1 MANKKIS
8 QLTPK
13 GSALAGT
20 DLLEVSVFNGAT
32 YDTKSLTGANVVSG
46 LQPTLVS
53 GTNIKTI
60 NSTSL
65 LGSGDIAIS
74 TGLTVGTT
82 PITSGTVGRV
92 LFQGTGNVVQQDAAL
107 FWDNTNKRLGIGA
120 TPDVNTV
127 LDVRSAGTLAT
138 DLAFRVRNSANTAN
152 LYQAQGD
159 GQHWFNPY
167 QTSDSVNDVII
178 GGSNLAN
185 SKGGLRIATGN
196 GALTLIGRS
205 NTQNPSIISGNGKFA
220 FETVANGTFAYAQ
233 FNVSVAQASN
243 SYITI
248 LASNTNQNSGIRLSA
263 GGSQGLFLGVVGTDF
278 LNINTTSGSVNI
290 GYGSTL
296 NSNAK
301 LDVKAAGAL
310 STDIAF
316 RVRNSADSANIFQV
330 NGDAGIV
337 CNGRIGLN
345 MAANASADLIMTAGS
360 GSSYG
365 IFAIGT
371 YGTAAISARP
381 DTTTTQYNFYAPACA
396 NFGAYRAE
404 NSGGGTTV
412 TAARIGFSAGSFN
425 ANAFDNIGFKC
436 DIANSGGG
444 GSIALDI
451 VNGNFRFGTGT
462 GTKIGTATT
471 EKIAFWNAT
480 PIVQPTTAVAAA
492 TVVSGSGG
500 NVKHDDTFDGY
511 TVEQVVRALRNTG
524 LLA

>member
-20 DLLEVSVFNGAT
+20 DLVEVSVFNGVT

-46 LQPTLVS
+46 LQPTLFS

-82 PITSGTVGRV
+82 AIASGTVGRV
-92 LFQGTGNVVQQDAAL
+92 LFQGTGNVVQEDSAL
-107 FWDNTNKRLGIGA
+107 FWDNTNKRLGVGA
-120 TPDVNTV
+120 TPATDVR
-127 LDVRSAGTLAT
+127 LDVRAQGTL
-138 DLAFRVRNSANTAN
+138 V
-152 LYQAQGD
+152 
-159 GQHWFNPY
+159 
-167 QTSDSVNDVII
+167 
-178 GGSNLAN
+178 
-185 SKGGLRIATGN
+185 
-196 GALTLIGRS
+196 
-205 NTQNPSIISGNGKFA
+205 
-220 FETVANGTFAYAQ
+220 
-233 FNVSVAQASN
+233 
-243 SYITI
+243 
-248 LASNTNQNSGIRLSA
+248 
-263 GGSQGLFLGVVGTDF
+263 
-278 LNINTTSGSVNI
+278 
-290 GYGSTL
+290 
-296 NSNAK
+296 
-301 LDVKAAGAL
+301 
-310 STDIAF
+310 TDIAF
-316 RVRNSADSANIFQV
+316 RVRNSADTANIVTIQGDGAFTVGTYTSPNTKLSVTGTSFGAYITGNTGIYAQCNTTSGTLYAIDCLGRASSGANTSYGIRATSDTTGVGSTNYGGRFVASNGTTNYAGYFDAYGGTNNYALVTQRGFSGFNKIDPSAIVDIKAAGALSTDIALRVRNSADTTNIFQV

-451 VNGNFRFGTGT
+451 ANGNFRFGTTT

-471 EKIAFWNAT
+471 EKFAFWNAT

-492 TVVSGSGG
+492 AFVSNTSLIA
-500 NVKHDDTFDGY
+500 NDTATFDGY
-511 TVEQVVRALRNTG
+511 TIGQVVKALRNTG
-524 LLA
+524 ILA

>member
-20 DLLEVSVFNGAT
+20 DLVEVSVFNGVT

-53 GTNIKTI
+53 ATNIKTI
-60 NSTSL
+60 NSTTL

-92 LFQGTGNVVQQDAAL
+92 LFEGTGNVVQQDSTL
-107 FWDNTNKRLGIGA
+107 FWDNTNKRLGVGA
-120 TPDVNTV
+120 TPSASVR
-127 LDVRSAGTLAT
+127 LDVR
-138 DLAFRVRNSANTAN
+138 
-152 LYQAQGD
+152 AQ
-159 GQHWFNPY
+159 
-167 QTSDSVNDVII
+167 
-178 GGSNLAN
+178 
-185 SKGGLRIATGN
+185 
-196 GALTLIGRS
+196 
-205 NTQNPSIISGNGKFA
+205 
-220 FETVANGTFAYAQ
+220 
-233 FNVSVAQASN
+233 
-243 SYITI
+243 
-248 LASNTNQNSGIRLSA
+248 
-263 GGSQGLFLGVVGTDF
+263 
-278 LNINTTSGSVNI
+278 
-290 GYGSTL
+290 
-296 NSNAK
+296 
-301 LDVKAAGAL
+301 GAL

-316 RVRNSADSANIFQV
+316 RVRNSADTTNIFQV

-492 TVVSGSGG
+492 AFVSNSGTTVHETS
-500 NVKHDDTFDGY
+500 TFDGY
-511 TVEQVVRALRNTG
+511 TLQQIVKALRNAG

>member
-1 MANKKIS
+1 M
-8 QLTPK
+8 
-13 GSALAGT
+13 
-20 DLLEVSVFNGAT
+20 
-32 YDTKSLTGANVVSG
+32 TGANVVSG
-46 LQPTLVS
+46 LQPTLFS

-65 LGSGDIAIS
+65 LGSGDIVIS

-92 LFQGTGNVVQQDAAL
+92 LFEGTGNVVQEDSSL
-107 FWDNTNKRLGIGA
+107 FWDNTNKRLGVGA

-301 LDVKAAGAL
+301 LDIKAAGAL
-310 STDIAF
+310 STDIAL
-316 RVRNSADSANIFQV
+316 RVRNSADTFNTLKVKGNGTVDIVAGSTSGSLKALDVRYATDTLSLLSVRGDGAVYFANDLSYFNPNTFRFNIE
-330 NGDAGIV
+330 GAGIV
-337 CNGRIGLN
+337 N
-345 MAANASADLIMTAGS
+345 
-360 GSSYG
+360 
-365 IFAIGT
+365 
-371 YGTAAISARP
+371 
-381 DTTTTQYNFYAPACA
+381 
-396 NFGAYRAE
+396 
-404 NSGGGTTV
+404 GTTSINLLATSGDV
-412 TAARIGFSAGSFN
+412 ILSPSNAEKFRISSTVATFAEG
-425 ANAFDNIGFKC
+425 IG
-436 DIANSGGG
+436 IAT
-444 GSIALDI
+444 
-451 VNGNFRFGTGT
+451 GTTT

-471 EKIAFWNAT
+471 QKIGFWNAT

-492 TVVSGSGG
+492 TVVSGAGG